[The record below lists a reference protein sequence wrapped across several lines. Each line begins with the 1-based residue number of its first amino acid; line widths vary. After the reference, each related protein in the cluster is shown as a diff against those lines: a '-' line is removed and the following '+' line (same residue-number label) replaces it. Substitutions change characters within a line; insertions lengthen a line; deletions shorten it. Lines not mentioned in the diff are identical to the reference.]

1 MRINESKLTKI
12 IKECLNEV
20 ISDELK
26 GYGISKEMN
35 QGAED
40 IREGGVMTNN
50 DPNYTHYAVNKGTM
64 KIVNGWDYT
73 GYDPSEL
80 RQFKKDYFIVDLM
93 DMELDPKQYT
103 ILTKKS
109 LLQKGINPDDNA
121 SWANQ

>member
-50 DPNYTHYAVNKGTM
+50 DPKLY
-64 KIVNGWDYT
+64 
-73 GYDPSEL
+73 PL
-80 RQFKKDYFIVDLM
+80 RRK
-93 DMELDPKQYT
+93 
-103 ILTKKS
+103 
-109 LLQKGINPDDNA
+109 
-121 SWANQ
+121 